1 MHLISSTPYNTETFE
16 MLDKMIASTD
26 KFWKQYVMYLKDVE
40 EEDATTFGGFNESL
54 NDSGEI

>member
-1 MHLISSTPYNTETFE
+1 